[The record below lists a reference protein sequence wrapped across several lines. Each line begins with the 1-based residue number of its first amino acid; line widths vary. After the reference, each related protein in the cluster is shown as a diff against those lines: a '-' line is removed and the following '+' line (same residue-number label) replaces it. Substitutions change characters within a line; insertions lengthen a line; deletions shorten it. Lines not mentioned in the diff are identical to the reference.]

1 MNQNPFFRINTYSLV
16 SMSDFYK
23 VLYSILFFL
32 SFNSKPYFSYNTKL
46 AIFED
51 ILFARVILSK
61 YVMGGTWIRARPPVI

>member
-1 MNQNPFFRINTYSLV
+1 
-16 SMSDFYK
+16 MSDFYK

-61 YVMGGTWIRARPPVI
+61 YVMGGT